1 MENFTFVPK
10 QKMWYDDLCEY
21 YNVSPQQALQ
31 LGTRAKGRK
40 PGLPGSRT
48 CEPVSDMTWEELWD
62 AKPRETL
69 EQRFAFLKDIGSWQ
83 AFRQCVYRKDFPYEQ
98 IIRFCPAGSSVL
110 EYGCGVA
117 PLTNSFVEMYGDD
130 HQYKFSLV
138 EVECEHY
145 EFAKWR
151 LNKKAPKT
159 EFKFY
164 EPTHE
169 KPTPDFGDNTF
180 DLVVIMDVLEHLPN
194 PYDVMKEI
202 MTRLNDGAILVDT
215 WIDHDHGEIGYGDT
229 QEAFD
234 QRDETIAMM
243 KKGLRLMSPPGE
255 IIKVWRK
262 EDV

>member
-21 YNVSPQQALQ
+21 YNVTPERALQ
-31 LGTRAKGRK
+31 LGSRSGGRK
-40 PGLPGSRT
+40 PSLPGSDT
-48 CEPVSDMTWEELWD
+48 CSPVSGMTWEDLWD
-62 AKPRETL
+62 ANPRETL
-69 EQRFAFLKDIGSWQ
+69 EQKMAFYKEIGSWQ
-83 AFRQCVYRKDFPYEQ
+83 SFRQCVYRKDFDYG
-98 IIRFCPAGSSVL
+98 ILFRACPSGGHIL

-117 PLTNSFVEMYGDD
+117 PLVNYFADIHGDN
-130 HQYKFSLV
+130 HGYKFSLV
-138 EVECEHY
+138 EVDSEHY

-169 KPTPDFGDNTF
+169 NPVPDFGDDTF

-215 WIDHDHGEIGYGDT
+215 WIDHDHDDIGYSDL
-229 QEAFD
+229 QEAAD
-234 QRDETIAMM
+234 QRVETIAMM
-243 KKGLRLMSPPGE
+243 RKSLHLISPPDQP
-255 IIKVWRK
+255 IKIWRK